1 MFDTMKNI
9 NLRKRVNQFND
20 KKITSIKIYSIL
32 LDKIL
37 QLMIEMEKN
46 VRYCLRIFQKENILH

>member
-1 MFDTMKNI
+1 MKNI